1 MRNRLAS
8 LIVVKQEPSN
18 SLGNPANTLNS
29 SHTSASI
36 PSSPTFEINNNQ
48 IFNDNT
54 HVAIKT
60 ELNAYEINNNHIQLS
75 DSYNFNTY
83 QQHSQQQQQQQQQS
97 QQLPLH
103 LKQAH
108 NNHLYHL
115 HSHTPQ
121 QQHQQHQQIVPTS
134 PATTTTTTANS
145 ANLIYPCR
153 NLFPDGCDISHHHH
167 LNCSNFSNLNS
178 NLNEST
184 TLLYNSHSDKFI
196 LKSEPLSYEPPHQH
210 NHHQQ
215 QLQNLHHTSQEQR
228 SSLESHSS
236 LSIDN
241 QWCLTNLS
249 GRKHYNSFHNST
261 SPDYTSCQKNSH
273 NNNNN
278 NSAAFNTNANLQEER
293 ATATLPTPTTTTT
306 ANTTPPK
313 ISTIITTTTK
323 TTATTTTT
331 SNQQTF
337 NNKSNS
343 NSINNISGN
352 TKLLKIKT
360 EITTAIEPESEETQS
375 QSIVA
380 TKTTNNRTT
389 VSSANSITKTS
400 IAVTTTTAAAGATSL
415 ASSTLSSTTA
425 NRLTSN
431 NQQQQNQ
438 HHKTRSTNATTSMLL
453 LQPNNTFGTLSPF
466 DNFSTQSN
474 SQQNQTQASQHH
486 PHHHHHQHHNNP
498 LQTQSGGHQ
507 HHHHHHHHHN
517 VTSNSGNHHILS
529 VASEDHLIGNL
540 TDTTTSEHSEL
551 IDHTFNQLSDL
562 FFPTDSNQSL
572 LSPTIDQNPS
582 RDTETSAHHHHHN
595 QLQDLH
601 SSCETLVGS
610 SEDITS
616 SIENLT
622 KLTCLRE
629 KRLSSIPEQHTATTP
644 NSEQDH
650 SSLCFDR
657 STPQEI
663 GLLSL
668 RSSSDPAIALHTLQ
682 ERQALQQ
689 QQQQQSGHHIGHSR
703 SGGDPL
709 LSPLGGPLSLPS
721 FQETYSLKYG
731 TSSST
736 SDSLTTELTI
746 KMDEDCYPLST
757 STEAIGGPALNQHTT
772 SNNTNT
778 SVSSHHQAT
787 HTQHHQQHAH
797 LHSQLQNQHNLAGSH
812 QHLHS
817 QPPQTTSNFS
827 YHGHFNATTTPASS
841 SSSASS
847 YEFNNGSSSGNE
859 NVQNFNTSTGG
870 ESFYQQYQLTSQPNN
885 YQSSAAERY
894 SLPTF
899 PTMSELE
906 AASAAASTVAL
917 APLRRASL
925 PVNRS
930 ESPISHSPKLPKLII
945 GSGSSSSLHLK
956 HHTHSQLSSAPS
968 SASNSPSVRQQTS
981 TPILHHITQTTDLL
995 NGRVIPTPP
1004 SQLCAVCG
1012 DTAACQHYG
1021 VRTCEGCK
1029 GFFKRT
1035 VQKGSKYVCLADKN
1049 CPVDK
1054 RRRNRCQF
1062 CRFQKCLAVGMVKE
1076 VVRTD
1081 SLKGRRGR
1089 LPSKPKS
1096 PQESPPSP
1104 PVSLITALVR
1114 SHVDTTPDPSC
1125 LDYSQYRE
1133 PSQAAS
1139 PVVMSEA
1146 EKVQQFYN
1154 LLTTSV
1160 DVIKQ
1165 FAEKI
1170 PGYSDLTA
1178 EDQEL
1183 LLQSAS
1189 LELFVLRLSYRAR
1202 VDDTKMTFCN
1212 GIVLH
1217 RSQCQR
1223 SFGDW
1228 LNGIL
1233 EFSKSLHNLEID
1245 ISAFACLCALTLV
1258 TERHGLREPKKVE
1271 QLQMKIIGSL
1281 RDHVTYNAEAQKKP
1295 HYFSRLLGKLP
1306 ELRSLSVQGLQRI
1319 FYLKLEDLVPAP
1331 ALIENMFVASLP
1343 F

>member
-1 MRNRLAS
+1 
-8 LIVVKQEPSN
+8 
-18 SLGNPANTLNS
+18 
-29 SHTSASI
+29 
-36 PSSPTFEINNNQ
+36 
-48 IFNDNT
+48 
-54 HVAIKT
+54 
-60 ELNAYEINNNHIQLS
+60 
-75 DSYNFNTY
+75 
-83 QQHSQQQQQQQQQS
+83 
-97 QQLPLH
+97 
-103 LKQAH
+103 
-108 NNHLYHL
+108 
-115 HSHTPQ
+115 
-121 QQHQQHQQIVPTS
+121 
-134 PATTTTTTANS
+134 
-145 ANLIYPCR
+145 
-153 NLFPDGCDISHHHH
+153 
-167 LNCSNFSNLNS
+167 
-178 NLNEST
+178 
-184 TLLYNSHSDKFI
+184 
-196 LKSEPLSYEPPHQH
+196 
-210 NHHQQ
+210 
-215 QLQNLHHTSQEQR
+215 
-228 SSLESHSS
+228 
-236 LSIDN
+236 
-241 QWCLTNLS
+241 
-249 GRKHYNSFHNST
+249 
-261 SPDYTSCQKNSH
+261 
-273 NNNNN
+273 
-278 NSAAFNTNANLQEER
+278 AAFNTSANLQEER
-293 ATATLPTPTTTTT
+293 AAAPPATTPTTTPTT
-306 ANTTPPK
+306 ATSGIVVVAAAATTSNSDLTTAVNTSTTTTTIPLNRSSPSKTSGTATAATTTPPK
-313 ISTIITTTTK
+313 ISAITNANTAQTEQTAATSPIVNPTTAGA
-323 TTATTTTT
+323 ATTTSISISSVKSSPSGSSSALVSYSTA
-331 SNQQTF
+331 SNRSLS
-337 NNKSNS
+337 NNNS
-343 NSINNISGN
+343 NHNNNNS
-352 TKLLKIKT
+352 KT
-360 EITTAIEPESEETQS
+360 
-375 QSIVA
+375 
-380 TKTTNNRTT
+380 RL
-389 VSSANSITKTS
+389 AN
-400 IAVTTTTAAAGATSL
+400 VTT
-415 ASSTLSSTTA
+415 
-425 NRLTSN
+425 
-431 NQQQQNQ
+431 
-438 HHKTRSTNATTSMLL
+438 TTSMLL

-466 DNFSTQSN
+466 DSFS
-474 SQQNQTQASQHH
+474 SQTGNQHH
-486 PHHHHHQHHNNP
+486 QTAQHQQQQQQQHQHHQTAQHHQQQHSHHHQHH
-498 LQTQSGGHQ
+498 Q
-507 HHHHHHHHHN
+507 HHSAAATTATLAGNTTSHH
-517 VTSNSGNHHILS
+517 LS
-529 VASEDHLIGNL
+529 VATEDHLIGNL

-572 LSPTIDQNPS
+572 LSPTLDSNPS
-582 RDTETSAHHHHHN
+582 READ
-595 QLQDLH
+595 
-601 SSCETLVGS
+601 SST
-610 SEDITS
+610 EDITS
-616 SIENLT
+616 SLENLT

-629 KRLSSIPEQHTATTP
+629 KRLSSIPEQHSVRTA
-644 NSEQDH
+644 NSEADH
-650 SSLCFDR
+650 NSSLCFDR

-682 ERQALQQ
+682 ERQQTA
-689 QQQQQSGHHIGHSR
+689 GGGTTR
-703 SGGDPL
+703 GGDPL

-721 FQETYSLKYG
+721 FEETYSLKYG
-731 TSSST
+731 TTTPTGSAST
-736 SDSLTTELTI
+736 VSASDLQI
-746 KMDEDCYPLST
+746 KMDEDCFPLNT
-757 STEAIGGPALNQHTT
+757 SSGEGIGGPALNQAQ
-772 SNNTNT
+772 
-778 SVSSHHQAT
+778 SHHQ
-787 HTQHHQQHAH
+787 HHLHNQQQQHH
-797 LHSQLQNQHNLAGSH
+797 HSQLGNNHNSLLGNPQQQQSTQQQTHLPQQSHHH
-812 QHLHS
+812 QHHPAQQQQQQNS
-817 QPPQTTSNFS
+817 NNFS
-827 YHGHFNATTTPASS
+827 YHGHFNASTTPASS
-841 SSSASS
+841 TSSVSSSP
-847 YEFNNGSSSGNE
+847 YEFTNGNE
-859 NVQNFNTSTGG
+859 TSGSFNATTTGENFYHQYHLNT
-870 ESFYQQYQLTSQPNN
+870 QPNN
-885 YQSSAAERY
+885 YHSSTAERY

-906 AASAAASTVAL
+906 AATAVASAAAL

-930 ESPISHSPKLPKLII
+930 ESPLSNHSPKLPKLVI
-945 GSGSSSSLHLK
+945 GSTNSTLHHK
-956 HHTHSQLSSAPS
+956 HTHSQLSSAPS
-968 SASNSPSVRQQTS
+968 SASNSPSVRQQTA
-981 TPILHHITQTTDLL
+981 TPILHHHQMNQSAASDML

-1133 PSQAAS
+1133 PSQEDL
-1139 PVVMSEA
+1139 PLVMSEA

-1170 PGYSDLTA
+1170 PGYSDLTP

-1202 VDDTKMTFCN
+1202 IDDTKMTFCN

-1233 EFSKSLHNLEID
+1233 EFSKSLHSLEID
-1245 ISAFACLCALTLV
+1245 ISAFACLCALTLI

>member
-1 MRNRLAS
+1 
-8 LIVVKQEPSN
+8 
-18 SLGNPANTLNS
+18 
-29 SHTSASI
+29 
-36 PSSPTFEINNNQ
+36 
-48 IFNDNT
+48 
-54 HVAIKT
+54 
-60 ELNAYEINNNHIQLS
+60 
-75 DSYNFNTY
+75 
-83 QQHSQQQQQQQQQS
+83 
-97 QQLPLH
+97 
-103 LKQAH
+103 
-108 NNHLYHL
+108 
-115 HSHTPQ
+115 
-121 QQHQQHQQIVPTS
+121 
-134 PATTTTTTANS
+134 
-145 ANLIYPCR
+145 
-153 NLFPDGCDISHHHH
+153 
-167 LNCSNFSNLNS
+167 
-178 NLNEST
+178 
-184 TLLYNSHSDKFI
+184 
-196 LKSEPLSYEPPHQH
+196 
-210 NHHQQ
+210 
-215 QLQNLHHTSQEQR
+215 
-228 SSLESHSS
+228 
-236 LSIDN
+236 
-241 QWCLTNLS
+241 
-249 GRKHYNSFHNST
+249 
-261 SPDYTSCQKNSH
+261 
-273 NNNNN
+273 
-278 NSAAFNTNANLQEER
+278 
-293 ATATLPTPTTTTT
+293 
-306 ANTTPPK
+306 
-313 ISTIITTTTK
+313 
-323 TTATTTTT
+323 
-331 SNQQTF
+331 
-337 NNKSNS
+337 
-343 NSINNISGN
+343 
-352 TKLLKIKT
+352 
-360 EITTAIEPESEETQS
+360 
-375 QSIVA
+375 
-380 TKTTNNRTT
+380 
-389 VSSANSITKTS
+389 
-400 IAVTTTTAAAGATSL
+400 
-415 ASSTLSSTTA
+415 
-425 NRLTSN
+425 
-431 NQQQQNQ
+431 
-438 HHKTRSTNATTSMLL
+438 MLL

-474 SQQNQTQASQHH
+474 SQQTQNQGT
-486 PHHHHHQHHNNP
+486 
-498 LQTQSGGHQ
+498 Q
-507 HHHHHHHHHN
+507 HHHHHHHHSHHHHQQQHHHN
-517 VTSNSGNHHILS
+517 TLTNPSSGVQQHLHHNHHNLTSNSGNHHILS

-562 FFPTDSNQSL
+562 FFPADSNQSL
-572 LSPTIDQNPS
+572 LSPPIDQTPT
-582 RDTETSAHHHHHN
+582 RDTDSTGHPHHHHS

-703 SGGDPL
+703 SGGGGDPL

-731 TSSST
+731 TSSSN

-772 SNNTNT
+772 SNNSNT
-778 SVSSHHQAT
+778 SVSSHHQTA
-787 HTQHHQQHAH
+787 HTQHHQH
-797 LHSQLQNQHNLAGSH
+797 HSQIHAQLQIHHNLAGSH
-812 QHLHS
+812 QHMQQ
-817 QPPQTTSNFS
+817 QPQQASNSFS

-859 NVQNFNTSTGG
+859 NVQNFNAGATG
-870 ESFYQQYQLTSQPNN
+870 ESFYQQYHLSQANN
-885 YQSSAAERY
+885 YQSTTAERY

-906 AASAAASTVAL
+906 SVSVAASTAAL

-930 ESPISHSPKLPKLII
+930 ESPISHSPKLPKLVI
-945 GSGSSSSLHLK
+945 GTGSSSSLHHK

-981 TPILHHITQTTDLL
+981 TPILHHISQTSDLL

-1133 PSQAAS
+1133 PNQDAE
-1139 PVVMSEA
+1139 PIVMSEA

-1202 VDDTKMTFCN
+1202 IDDTKMTFCN